1 MRVLI
6 VEDEKALAQI
16 LKKGLEENAFTV
28 DLCFD
33 GEEGLYMIETY
44 PYDAVVL
51 DVMLP
56 NMDGLTILNKLRA
69 KNINVPVLMLT
80 AKGAI
85 EDRIKGLN
93 IGADDYMAKPFDF
106 SELVARVRAIVRRS
120 KGKPDPVIAIDDL
133 TIDTNSRSV
142 KRAGKEIKLSAKEYN
157 LLEYLALNK
166 NRVVSRTELTEHIYE
181 SDFDL
186 DSNIID
192 VYINYLRNKID
203 KGFEKHIIQTVRG
216 AGYILKG
223 AE

>member
-28 DLCFD
+28 DTCFD

-44 PYDAVVL
+44 PYDAVIL

-106 SELVARVRAIVRRS
+106 SELIARVRSIVRRS
-120 KGKPDPVIAIDDL
+120 KGKPDPVIVIDDL
-133 TIDTNSRSV
+133 VIDTNSRSV
-142 KRAGKEIKLSAKEYN
+142 KRGGKEIKLSAKEYN

-192 VYINYLRNKID
+192 VYINYLRNKVD

-223 AE
+223 EQ